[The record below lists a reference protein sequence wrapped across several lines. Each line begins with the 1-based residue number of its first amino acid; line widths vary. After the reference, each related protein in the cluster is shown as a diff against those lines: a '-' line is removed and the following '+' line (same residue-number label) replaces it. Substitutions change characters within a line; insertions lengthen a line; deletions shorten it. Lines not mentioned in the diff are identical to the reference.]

1 MKKLI
6 WFFIFTLSFYTTFSQ
21 NTHWQISGKVVERNQ
36 TPIPFANVFINNTR
50 IGTTTDID
58 GNYTI
63 KIPSNIQKADLIAS
77 FIGYER
83 YRTTIIK
90 GNSTQH
96 NLTIVLQNGIELN
109 EVKVIAQHDR
119 EWRRKWKL
127 FSRGLLGESNFFKD
141 CKILN
146 PEIIKLDY
154 NNKKKLI
161 ATADEPIMIQNDAFG
176 LKIAFQMEK
185 FETDGE
191 QTYLAGFKFFTNLD
205 SVSAEQSK
213 KWAKNR
219 EKAYN
224 DSFRNFLVSL
234 SQRKLQENGFAIFKI
249 LRPKTMYYGRTSVA
263 SEISYGALAECTPEE
278 ICKYDSENGQYI
290 LQSDFPIMV
299 FSTNR
304 YVPIRIFADYPNP
317 YSIIDLVRN
326 YSAFTETGWL
336 SKPNGILIRG
346 YWGAEG
352 MANLLPD
359 DYAPQTQIFETLP
372 PLETN
377 ASKIAFKGF
386 EVDSIKSEVRIQGT
400 NFNKKE
406 VAELTEERT
415 IPQIVSNDI
424 TVKISESDQ
433 NLTVF
438 DLLRRIPGLMVI
450 NELGQ
455 YRIHFRSTNTNLG
468 GGGGSLTPALLYDG
482 NFIDDESTVMNILN
496 NLNVRDI
503 KSLGAVKYG
512 NSAAFG
518 ARGANG
524 TIVIVTNK

>member
-6 WFFIFTLSFYTTFSQ
+6 WFFVFILCFNTAFSQ

-50 IGTTTDID
+50 IGTSTDVD
-58 GNYTI
+58 GNFTL
-63 KIPSNIQKADLIAS
+63 KIPINIQKADLITS

-83 YRTTIIK
+83 YRKTIIK
-90 GNSTQH
+90 GNYTQQ
-96 NLTIVLQNGIELN
+96 NLTIILQNGVELN

-119 EWRRKWKL
+119 EWRKRWKL
-127 FSRGLLGESNFFKD
+127 FNRGLLGESIFFKD

-154 NNKKKLI
+154 NDKKKLI
-161 ATADEPIMIQNDAFG
+161 ATAAEPLMIQNDAFG

-191 QTYLAGFKFFTNLD
+191 QTYIAGFKFFTNLD

-234 SQRKLQENGFAIFKI
+234 SQRKLKENGFAIFKI
-249 LRPKTMYYGRTSVA
+249 LRPKTMYYGRTSVS
-263 SEISYGALAECTPEE
+263 SEISNGALAECTPEE
-278 ICKYDSENGQYI
+278 ICSYDTETAQYI

-326 YSAFTETGWL
+326 YSVFTENGWL
-336 SKPNGILIRG
+336 SQPNGILIKG

-359 DYAPQTQIFETLP
+359 DYTPRTQTFQTLP
-372 PLETN
+372 PMESTFP
-377 ASKIAFKGF
+377 KIAIKGF
-386 EVDSIKSEVRIQGT
+386 EVDSIKSEVKIQGT

-406 VAELTEERT
+406 VAALTEERI
-415 IPQIVSNDI
+415 IPQLLPNDI
-424 TVKISESDQ
+424 TVRISESDQ
-433 NLTVF
+433 NLTIF

-450 NELGQ
+450 NVQGEYQ
-455 YRIHFRSTNTNLG
+455 IHFRGTNTNLG
-468 GGGGSLTPALLYDG
+468 GGGGSLTPALLFDG
-482 NFIDDESTVMNILN
+482 NFIDDESTVMNVLN
-496 NLNVRDI
+496 NLNVQDI
-503 KSLGAVKYG
+503 KSLGAIKYG